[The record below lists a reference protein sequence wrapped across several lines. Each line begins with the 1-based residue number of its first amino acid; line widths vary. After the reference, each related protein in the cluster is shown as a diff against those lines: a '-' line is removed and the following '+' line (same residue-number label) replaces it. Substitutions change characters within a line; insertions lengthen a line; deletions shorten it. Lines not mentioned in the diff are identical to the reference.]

1 MKGVLLIRY
10 KAPGKCPICNEELQV
25 TRLNCSHCNSQLEG
39 EFDTCKFCQLPAEQI
54 EFVEVFLKC
63 RGNIKE
69 VEKELGISYPTVR
82 NRLDGVIQA
91 LGYKIVNPEQ
101 SSDQAGLRTEVLEA
115 LEKGIIEPREA
126 IEQLKKMKN

>member
-1 MKGVLLIRY
+1 MGY
-10 KAPGKCPICNEELQV
+10 KAPGKCPVCNEELKV
-25 TRLNCSHCNSQLEG
+25 SRLTCHHCSSSLEG
-39 EFDTCKFCQLPAEQI
+39 EFDTCKFCQLPPEQI

-91 LGYKIVNPEQ
+91 LGYGIERPELGDQ
-101 SSDQAGLRTEVLEA
+101 SKLRTEVLEA
-115 LEKGIIEPREA
+115 LDKGIIEPQEA
-126 IEQLKKMKN
+126 IEQLRKMKK